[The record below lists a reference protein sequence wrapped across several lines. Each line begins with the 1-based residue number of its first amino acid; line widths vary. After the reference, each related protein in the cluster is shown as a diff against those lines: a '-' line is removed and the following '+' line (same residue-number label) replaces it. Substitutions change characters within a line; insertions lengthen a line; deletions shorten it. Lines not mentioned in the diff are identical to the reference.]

1 MTNKERFEILWT
13 CHHRQIDENRAVHK
27 SLEELRSNALCTKKL
42 VQKVN
47 KAAFLLGLATGGMK
61 SIYWFPGTEDL
72 LVGQTFQRIG
82 TLIEKLDEAI
92 EELFYSDEV

>member
-1 MTNKERFEILWT
+1 MTNDERFEVLWT
-13 CHHRQIDENRAVHK
+13 CHNRQIDENRAVHN

-42 VQKVN
+42 VEKVN

-61 SIYWFPGTEDL
+61 AIYWFPDTDDS
-72 LVGQTFQRIG
+72 LVGQTFESMG
-82 TLIEKLDEAI
+82 NLIEKLDKAI